1 MLGEGGLDHR
11 GVYAFLSYTDNF
23 YVSAESVYLVREYGD
38 TVKTPKDGIDGGYD
52 FVRRQ
57 KSEISRLA
65 YGDGALE
72 YKGSISLD
80 GSIKDQYSMDE
91 YDGMLRVVTSTSESS
106 GRNYVYYN
114 NLGDY
119 SVYSADKMVV
129 TDRLQESA
137 DLYVI
142 DLDTLSVVGSVI
154 GFAPQGERAESVR
167 FDRESAYVCTAIVI
181 TFTDPVYFFDLS
193 DPENITYTDTGE
205 IDGYSTSLIN
215 MGNGFLLGIGTE
227 NGFDLKIEV
236 YEERGSEVVSVDK
249 CVLKDAEYPTDY
261 KCYYVNREMGLV
273 CLPADVYYGIDG
285 SYSRYLVF
293 CFDGYQ
299 LNLVIN
305 EDVGGGFM
313 NLRRGFYDNGY
324 FYVFSENGLQ
334 VVAY

>member
-1 MLGEGGLDHR
+1 VYVSENNLYITREYTKKNQYEDGKISSEVTSDIAVLDYANGGLDR
-11 GVYAFLSYTDNF
+11 QII
-23 YVSAESVYLVREYGD
+23 
-38 TVKTPKDGIDGGYD
+38 TVG
-52 FVRRQ
+52 
-57 KSEISRLA
+57 
-65 YGDGALE
+65 
-72 YKGSISLD
+72 

-142 DLDTLSVVGSVI
+142 DLDTLEVIGSVI

-249 CVLKDAEYPTDY
+249 YVLKDAEYPTDY
-261 KCYYVNREMGLV
+261 KCYYVNRDMGLV
-273 CLPADVYYGIDG
+273 GLPADVYYGTDG

-293 CFDGYQ
+293 YFDGYQ

-305 EDVGGGFM
+305 EDVGGSFM